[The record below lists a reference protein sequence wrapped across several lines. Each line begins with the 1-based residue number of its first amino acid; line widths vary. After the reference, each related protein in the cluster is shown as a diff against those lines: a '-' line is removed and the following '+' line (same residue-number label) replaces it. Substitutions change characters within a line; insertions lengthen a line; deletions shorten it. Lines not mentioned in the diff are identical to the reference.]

1 MRHAPQIASSK
12 RLTMRI
18 LVTTIVGLALTLATI
33 AYTLQL
39 SWQLEGGAAAINEA
53 GSLRMRAYRLVSVVQ
68 APDKPPM
75 IVAKDDKL
83 DTHTQILIKQEID
96 QFNHSL
102 QILKHGDGT
111 RPLFLPT
118 SKAINEQLDYIQ
130 NQWTALVNPLLNA
143 QNIMSHDAI
152 SGQSDDAKLKFEL
165 IKNIPAFV
173 KEVDGLVTSIESELV
188 DKTTWLR
195 WCQTAL
201 IFMALTASVAV
212 LYLLYL
218 WIIGPVTR
226 MQAGI
231 VSMTQDD
238 LSVRLPIDS
247 EDEFGV
253 LAQSFNRMADHVQNM
268 HRTLEERVQE
278 KTAQLTEQNEEIS
291 TLYDIA
297 GFLSGPHEIE
307 ELCRGFLHRIMQR
320 VGAEGGT
327 VRILD
332 NLTDNLYITVHEGLS
347 EKMIEE
353 EHCMKKSDCFCGTA
367 TSQGIMLVR
376 DFRHLDQQKTYRCK
390 DEGFFSLAVF
400 QIKTREQILGSFSLH
415 FKLERI
421 VTSEEQRLLEVLGA
435 NLGSAIENLRSIA
448 KEKEFAVSQERNL
461 MAQGLHDS
469 IAQGLNFLNL
479 QVQMLEDSLK
489 RNDTQEI
496 EDIVPLLRAGI
507 QESYEDVRELLLN
520 FRTRMQDSN
529 LDSEMRTVL
538 TKFQRQTGVHGTLEL
553 HGSGPQLAPEQQ
565 LQVLFILQEA
575 LSNVRKHAQ
584 ANSVVVK
591 VVNERDFSLHIQDD
605 GLGFSSETVKAKS
618 EEHVGLSIMQERAE
632 RMGAVLNISSEPNVG
647 TSIALNLKREE
658 RLVA

>member
-1 MRHAPQIASSK
+1 MIKALQATTIKASK

-18 LVTTIVGLALTLATI
+18 LVTTIIGLTLTLATI
-33 AYTLQL
+33 AYTVQL
-39 SWQLEGGAAAINEA
+39 SWQLEGGAGAINET
-53 GSLRMRAYRLVSVVQ
+53 GGLRMRAYRLATVLQVPNNAAQ
-68 APDKPPM
+68 
-75 IVAKDDKL
+75 VA
-83 DTHTQILIKQEID
+83 QEIT
-96 QFNHSL
+96 QFNQSL
-102 QILKHGDGT
+102 FNLEHGMPS
-111 RPLFLPT
+111 RPLFLPDSHQVKT
-118 SKAINEQLDYIQ
+118 EFEQIQ
-130 NQWTALVNPLLNA
+130 NEWNTHIKLLALQASKNEAFQENA
-143 QNIMSHDAI
+143 N
-152 SGQSDDAKLKFEL
+152 KKY
-165 IKNIPAFV
+165 
-173 KEVDGLVTSIESELV
+173 IESLPDFVQKINQLV
-188 DKTTWLR
+188 LSVEMDLVEKTTWLR

-231 VSMTQDD
+231 VRMTEDD
-238 LSVRLPIDS
+238 LAVRLSIET

-253 LAQSFNRMADHVQNM
+253 LAQSFNNMADHVQNM
-268 HRTLEERVQE
+268 HRTLEERVHS
-278 KTAQLTEQNEEIS
+278 KTVKLIEQNQEIS

-320 VGAEGGT
+320 ISADGGT

-332 NLTDNLYITVHEGLS
+332 NRNDNLHITVHEGIS

-353 EHCMKKSDCFCGTA
+353 EHCIKKEDCFCGTA
-367 TSQGIMLVR
+367 TQQGIILVR
-376 DFRHLDQQKTYRCK
+376 DFRQLDQHKLYRCK
-390 DEGFFSLAVF
+390 EEGFFSLAVF

-415 FKLERI
+415 FSLERTI
-421 VTSEEQRLLEVLGA
+421 TGQEQRLLETLGTNLGA
-435 NLGSAIENLRSIA
+435 AIENLRSIA
-448 KEKEFAVSQERNL
+448 KEKELAVSQERNL
-461 MAQGLHDS
+461 LAQGLHDS

-479 QVQMLEDSLK
+479 QVQMLEDSLR
-489 RNDTQEI
+489 RNDMQEI
-496 EDIVPLLRAGI
+496 KDITPLLRAGI

-529 LDSEMRTVL
+529 LESEMRNVL
-538 TKFQRQTGVHGTLEL
+538 SKFQRQTGVHGTIEFS
-553 HGSGPQLAPEQQ
+553 GSGAQLAPEQQ

-584 ANSVVVK
+584 AAHVKVK

-605 GLGFSSETVKAKS
+605 GLGFSSEIVKAKS

-632 RMGAVLNISSEPNVG
+632 RLGATLSIQSEPNAG
-647 TSIALNLKREE
+647 TSIALQLNLQE